1 MHKNNKTLSMIV
13 QKLASPKIITLSF
26 LGFISIIILIN
37 FLFKQNFS
45 YLTQTFN
52 YSPQYTYQLLTD
64 IGAVGRR
71 QHLLVF
77 LPDIAMVLLYTILL
91 IGFNYTVF
99 TRLTQ
104 NCTIISIITFSP
116 ILLSIVQLSEI
127 LVLAFIIIRF
137 PTTMLILVQVANII
151 TMIKTILTILCFLTP
166 LLGLCILTL
175 KKIIK
180 RREKV

>member
-26 LGFISIIILIN
+26 LGFISIMFLVN

-64 IGAVGRR
+64 IGAAGRTR
-71 QHLLVF
+71 HLLVF
-77 LPDIAMVLLYTILL
+77 LPDIAMVLLYTALL
-91 IGFNYTVF
+91 TGSNYTVF

-116 ILLSIVQLSEI
+116 ILLSVVQLSEI

-137 PTTMLILVQVANII
+137 PTMMLTLVQAVNVI
-151 TMIKTILTILCFLTP
+151 TMVKIILTILCFLMP

-175 KKIIK
+175 KKIVK
-180 RREKV
+180 RRGRV